1 MNQDC
6 IFCKIVA
13 GQIGGPPLYND
24 GEVTAFRDI
33 HPQAP
38 THILIVPNNH
48 LDTVS
53 EAGPADQALLGKM
66 LLTAAKLAHD
76 EGIAEAGYRLII
88 NNGPQAGQEV
98 HHLHLHLLGGR
109 KMRGLG

>member
-13 GQIGGPPLYND
+13 GQIGGPPLYKD
-24 GEVTAFRDI
+24 EEVTAFRDI

-38 THILIVPNNH
+38 THILIVPNSH
-48 LDTVS
+48 LVS
-53 EAGPADQALLGKM
+53 VGEASPADQALLGKM
-66 LLTAAKLAHD
+66 LLTAAKLARD

-88 NNGPQAGQEV
+88 NNGPHAGQEV

-109 KMRGLG
+109 KMRGMG

>member
-1 MNQDC
+1 M
-6 IFCKIVA
+6 
-13 GQIGGPPLYND
+13 
-24 GEVTAFRDI
+24 
-33 HPQAP
+33 
-38 THILIVPNNH
+38 PNNH